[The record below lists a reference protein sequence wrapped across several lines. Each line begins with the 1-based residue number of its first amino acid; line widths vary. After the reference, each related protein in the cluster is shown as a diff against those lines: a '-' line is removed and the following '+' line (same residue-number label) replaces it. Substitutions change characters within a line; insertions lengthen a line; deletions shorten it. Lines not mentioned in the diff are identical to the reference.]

1 MPTSNFKTNG
11 GIVVDSGMHA
21 RSDIF
26 AAGDVSS
33 YFDLNLGRRRVEHAE
48 HAEITGRVAGENMT
62 NGNRAYPRQASFHS
76 AVGANSHMIG
86 VGRIDPKLKTVVV
99 SAQKSPVNFMQSNCF
114 YSNFLGI

>member
-99 SAQKSPVNFMQSNCF
+99 SAQKSPVNFMQSNCV